1 MNGEVL
7 GNALLVRRSNVA
19 ATHWHEFISHST
31 TEGSNR
37 AAVRVL
43 GLPRYGTSPDNWDR
57 NVHCGLPPIYAVL
70 WLLANYTSIGGGVL
84 MLLIPLALLWLVAC
98 LAWVA
103 RVMLEVTRCSR

>member
-37 AAVRVL
+37 AAVRVCYCHDPRRL
-43 GLPRYGTSPDNWDR
+43 VHRSSVVHQRLP
-57 NVHCGLPPIYAVL
+57 
-70 WLLANYTSIGGGVL
+70 
-84 MLLIPLALLWLVAC
+84 
-98 LAWVA
+98 
-103 RVMLEVTRCSR
+103 